1 LALLSITD
9 GSEAVEAWCA
19 DIKSRTVSPGLE
31 KSSLSRVIK
40 WDEIIVSVI
49 EVTGGS
55 TLANTPLG
63 GSGVHTNTFL
73 SSYLCLSIEYL
84 LNK

>member
-19 DIKSRTVSPGLE
+19 DMKSRTVSPGLE

-40 WDEIIVSVI
+40 WDEIIVSVVK
-49 EVTGGS
+49 VTGGS
-55 TLANTPLG
+55 TLANMPLG

-73 SSYLCLSIEYL
+73 SSYLRLSIEYL